1 MEKKLYINP
10 PSLLRWLPKVER
22 NEVLFLD
29 LEPDFLDDNTIRMD
43 LNVVFRPIPIRR
55 GLLQTRD
62 YYVGSTG
69 ARVVFEAFRGR
80 VNSHTRATSL
90 KVDYENTYRRSRQ
103 TSVKLA
109 PNIESGSKV
118 NVGLGETTFDK
129 NIESAFTTR
138 FSSAER
144 TLSDVNFGYG
154 VEWEVKLPDGQL
166 IRDYLIG
173 NLFLYVEASWDAD
186 SKEGSVEVR
195 PSDVLFFDSN
205 RRIVGDRVKALAMR
219 YVLWKQGVKL
229 NRDTLVIN
237 FREAK

>member
-1 MEKKLYINP
+1 MEKKLYITP

-55 GLLQTRD
+55 GSVQTRD

-69 ARVVFEAFRGR
+69 ARVVFEAFLGR
-80 VNSHTRATSL
+80 VKNYTRATSL

-103 TSVKLA
+103 TSVKIS
-109 PNIESGSKV
+109 PKIESDSKV
-118 NVGLGETTFDK
+118 KVELGEATFDK
-129 NIESAFTTR
+129 NIERSFTTR
-138 FSSAER
+138 FSGAER

-154 VEWEVKLPDGQL
+154 VEWEVKLPEGQL

-173 NLFLYVEASWDAD
+173 NLFLYVEASWDVD

-195 PSDVLFFDSN
+195 PSDVLFFDSD

-219 YVLWKQGVKL
+219 YVLWKQGIKL